1 VSNTITREKVLAKFV
16 EDLFL
21 EKFLSSI
28 IFEFEWD
35 EGNKFKNLMKHN
47 VPYLEIEEVFE
58 DFDLLP
64 LGLQVFPKVEE
75 ARYGLLGKTKH
86 GKKLFIS
93 FTIRKE
99 SIRVISARR
108 MHLKERN
115 IYES

>member
-1 VSNTITREKVLAKFV
+1 VSDTITKEKVLAKFV
-16 EDLFL
+16 EELFL
-21 EKFLSSI
+21 EKFLSSN

-75 ARYGLLGKTKH
+75 ARKNQAWEKVIYFIYYSKEKYSSDKRKTDECK
-86 GKKLFIS
+86 
-93 FTIRKE
+93 RKE
-99 SIRVISARR
+99 
-108 MHLKERN
+108 HL
-115 IYES
+115 